1 MEKKNKTNA
10 YLAKHYKQLWFV
22 ILLSVILTAGFQL
35 LSYLPFIQDIEDK
48 ALDYKFKLTPIPARA
63 DTNIVL
69 LAIDAGTLK
78 YAQQFK
84 QGWPFPRE
92 FYALVT
98 EYLSRQGAKS
108 IIFDMQFYE
117 PDFDRAD
124 INSEESDMNF
134 ADAMQKSGNVVIGT
148 QFVPDATSIPE
159 DLSKQTLSVSN
170 VNMLRLPYWQ
180 GVEAPIPMF
189 LSSAGRIGIINV
201 YEDREA
207 IVRRMPLIYNLQNKH
222 YPNLA
227 FSSWLLTHNI
237 KTDFTVEG
245 HNLITGKTKIP
256 LDKNGNL
263 NLNWYGK
270 GDVDGV
276 FKYFSFASA
285 LQSAVATIYQ
295 TGKPTLRDG
304 LFKDKYVIIGAKAA
318 GLMDLKSTPYTWS
331 VPGMEIWATIL
342 SNLNKQDF
350 VHEASILVNLL
361 LSFLLIFLTILMV
374 TRLNSAVSTGLLI
387 IMIIL
392 MLTGRVLLFGLFR
405 FDVQVTIPFI
415 AIIVTWILMVTI
427 SYVMEGRH
435 KKELRMIF
443 TRYLHPDL
451 VKKIVDQ
458 PDMVHMGGEEY
469 KATVMFSDIYNFT
482 GFSENK
488 TPTELVSY
496 LNEYFSTFTNT
507 ILDFE
512 GLLDKYTGDGLMAV
526 FGVPIA
532 RDDHA
537 LLACKTALAHRDF
550 SNALKSKSE
559 LSPSD
564 HFHINT
570 RLGIHSGVLVAG
582 NIGSERRMEYTSIG
596 DTVNLSARLEG
607 VNKVFH
613 THIIISEGTYLL
625 VKDAMVCRELD
636 FLRVK
641 GKKEPTRIYELVA
654 EMENV
659 PGTILLPEE
668 DSRLRRNDDK
678 YSWIALYEEALKH
691 YRTGNWQPASELFET
706 LSKEPYNDPASPTML
721 ARCRHLIANPP
732 ETWDGIYTLEEK

>member
-1 MEKKNKTNA
+1 MKKKNRFTA

-22 ILLSVILTAGFQL
+22 CVLSVVLTAGFQL
-35 LSYLPFIQDIEDK
+35 LNFLPFIRDLEDK
-48 ALDYKFKLTPIPARA
+48 TLDYRFQLSPVPAKA

-78 YAQQFK
+78 FAQK
-84 QGWPFPRE
+84 LNQGWPFPRD

-98 EYLSRQGAKS
+98 DYLNLQGAKAV
-108 IIFDMQFYE
+108 IYDMQFYE

-124 INSEESDMNF
+124 LNSEESDMNF
-134 ADAMQKSGNVVIGT
+134 ANALSNSGKVVIGA
-148 QFVPDATSIPE
+148 QLEPDSSKVPSE
-159 DLSKQTLSVSN
+159 LMLQSLSVKN
-170 VNMLRLPYWQ
+170 AETLIMPNWQ
-180 GVEAPIPMF
+180 GIAAPIPMF
-189 LSSAGRIGIINV
+189 LETAGRIGIINV
-201 YEDREA
+201 SEDREA
-207 IVRRMPLIYNLQNKH
+207 IVRRMPLIYKLKDKY

-227 FSSWLLTHNI
+227 FSSWLLSHKVKPESVLEKGYLQTE
-237 KTDFTVEG
+237 KG
-245 HNLITGKTKIP
+245 KIP
-256 LDKNGNL
+256 IDKHGNL
-263 NLNWYGK
+263 SLNWYGK

-276 FKYFSFASA
+276 FKYYSFAA
-285 LQSAVATIYQ
+285 VLQSAVATIYQ
-295 TGKPTLRDG
+295 NGKPSLADD

-318 GLMDLKSTPYTWS
+318 GLLDLKSTPYTWS
-331 VPGMEIWATIL
+331 VPGMEIWATFL
-342 SNLNKQDF
+342 SNLNRQDF
-350 VHEASILVNLL
+350 VHQAPLWVDLL
-361 LSFLLIFLTILMV
+361 RSFILIFLTILLV
-374 TRLNSAVSTGLLI
+374 TRLNSVLSTGLLI
-387 IMIIL
+387 AMIIL
-392 MLTGRVLLFGLFR
+392 MLAGSVLVFGLYR

-415 AIIVTWILMVTI
+415 AIFLTWIFIVTI

-443 TRYLHPDL
+443 NRYLHPDL
-451 VKKIVDQ
+451 VQRIVEQ
-458 PDMVHMGGEEY
+458 PDMIHMGGDEY
-469 KATVMFSDIYNFT
+469 HATVMFSDIYNFT

-507 ILDFE
+507 ILDHN

-532 RDDHA
+532 RADHA
-537 LLACKTALAHRDF
+537 IMACQTALAHRDF
-550 SNALKSKSE
+550 SNNLKSKAV

-570 RLGIHSGVLVAG
+570 RLGIHSGALVAG

-613 THIIISEGTYLL
+613 THIIISEGTFLL
-625 VKDAMVCRELD
+625 VKDLMICRELD

-654 EMENV
+654 DQEKTAGV
-659 PGTILLPEE
+659 DFG
-668 DSRLRRNDDK
+668 
-678 YSWIALYEEALKH
+678 WIDLYGKALKF
-691 YRTGNWQPASELFET
+691 YRDGHWQQAIELFET
-706 LSKEPYNDPASPTML
+706 LSKDPYNDPASPTML
-721 ARCRHLIANPP
+721 GRCHHLIANPP
-732 ETWDGIYTLEEK
+732 ENWDGIYTLEEK